1 MSVSE
6 LIDAGKR
13 HFQFDYMK
21 VVVLAAWCIWIHR
34 NNLIFNGAQISFE
47 E

>member
-6 LIDAGKR
+6 LIDDGKR

-21 VVVLAAWCIWIHR
+21 VVVLAAWCI
-34 NNLIFNGAQISFE
+34 
-47 E
+47 